1 MMKNSNLAENTKAQM
16 RKGILEYCI
25 LLVLS
30 SEARYSSDIL
40 QILKEEIPLFNEGL
54 LNQLVE
60 DFNFKSL
67 LSKEVNLLS
76 GGENQ
81 ILKFILLFCQSADVY
96 ALDEPLQYLDGENL
110 NKILKYILDIS
121 NEKVLLII
129 EHKRDIF
136 KDLRCHEILMEELEH
151 RIVIG
156 ERFGI

>member
-1 MMKNSNLAENTKAQM
+1 M
-16 RKGILEYCI
+16 
-25 LLVLS
+25 
-30 SEARYSSDIL
+30 
-40 QILKEEIPLFNEGL
+40 
-54 LNQLVE
+54 
-60 DFNFKSL
+60 
-67 LSKEVNLLS
+67 
-76 GGENQ
+76 
-81 ILKFILLFCQSADVY
+81 LFCQSADVY